1 LFLPWYLGYRTH
13 RQASAA
19 AATILQ
25 QELIKEIQD
34 WTFSIRTAPLAVLS
48 SATMPSLLVEIG
60 NLNNSVNGQTLAD
73 AGFQTRLVNGIVN
86 AVQRFSQS
94 PQAAAN

>member
-1 LFLPWYLGYRTH
+1 
-13 RQASAA
+13 
-19 AATILQ
+19 
-25 QELIKEIQD
+25 
-34 WTFSIRTAPLAVLS
+34 
-48 SATMPSLLVEIG
+48 MPSLLVEIG
-60 NLNNSVNGQTLAD
+60 NLNNSVNGPTLSD